1 MNLAAS
7 AIKYSLARSKKVIN
21 IDNHITSGGGYS
33 YFQKWLEDL
42 SDEEELLPG
51 KKFFIA
57 FVLSKVEFFLEQM
70 NESIQKRCHG
80 LKVKK
85 LNY

>member
-1 MNLAAS
+1 MREVNQTS
-7 AIKYSLARSKKVIN
+7 ESIFERFNKENSY
-21 IDNHITSGGGYS
+21 SGGS